1 MNRTLSAIRLLLLAC
16 WIGGGLFLVA
26 IAAPAAFRNASR
38 TDAANIV
45 GTMLRTWHYMAIAV
59 PLILLVLELRKING
73 GRSAA
78 ILLLTMIL
86 LFASAQTLVDLR
98 TQTIRRI
105 SAVPIHSLSM
115 RHPLRKQFG
124 RLHAASSSLMLLQL
138 LLGLGVVFLEARSDR
153 QHQPPT

>member
-1 MNRTLSAIRLLLLAC
+1 MNRALSAIRLLLLAC

-26 IAAPAAFRNASR
+26 IAAPAAFRNTSR
-38 TDAANIV
+38 TEAANIV
-45 GTMLRTWHYMAIAV
+45 GMMLRTWHYLAIAV
-59 PLILLVLELRKING
+59 PLVLLVLELRTING
-73 GRSAA
+73 GRTKA

-98 TQTIRRI
+98 TQAIRRI
-105 SAVPIHSLSM
+105 SAVPIHSLSI

-138 LLGLGVVFLEARSDR
+138 LLGIGVVFLEARSD
-153 QHQPPT
+153 QQTSDP